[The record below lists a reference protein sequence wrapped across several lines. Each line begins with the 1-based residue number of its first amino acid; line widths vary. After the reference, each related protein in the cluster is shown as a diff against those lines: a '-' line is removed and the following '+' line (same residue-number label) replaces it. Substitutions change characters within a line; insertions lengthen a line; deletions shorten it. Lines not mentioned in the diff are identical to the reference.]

1 MNDFCVRI
9 ENISDFGFNQGSL
22 NLYKV
27 ELWSQINQILKGDH
41 EIMDITF
48 ATNEVSQPKYL
59 LNMFYLQNKIKNCQL
74 KIENLN

>member
-48 ATNEVSQPKYL
+48 ATNEVS
-59 LNMFYLQNKIKNCQL
+59 
-74 KIENLN
+74 